1 MLFNLS
7 LMALALPLIAGIL
20 VGLFGKKIG
29 KLFTNSVT
37 ILGVFASFV
46 ISIYLLA
53 TILETPS
60 LIFNQN
66 VYTWLEIGS
75 YNFSIGLLIDNLTVS
90 MMVVV
95 NFISLMVHIYTI
107 GYMHND
113 PGYHRF
119 FCYISLFTFAMLSLV
134 MANNFLQLFFG
145 WEAVGV
151 MSYLL
156 IGFWYTK
163 ESAIKAN
170 FKAFIIN
177 RVGDMFLLLGIAL
190 LFSLFESL
198 DYEQIFNNAV
208 LIEPQTIMLSTSWE
222 VSSLTLACL
231 LLESFSQR

>member
-20 VGLFGKKIG
+20 VGFFGKKIG

-46 ISIYLLA
+46 ISIYLLI

-95 NFISLMVHIYTI
+95 NFISLMVQVFSEYCLPSF
-107 GYMHND
+107 N
-113 PGYHRF
+113 
-119 FCYISLFTFAMLSLV
+119 
-134 MANNFLQLFFG
+134 
-145 WEAVGV
+145 
-151 MSYLL
+151 
-156 IGFWYTK
+156 
-163 ESAIKAN
+163 
-170 FKAFIIN
+170 
-177 RVGDMFLLLGIAL
+177 
-190 LFSLFESL
+190 LFS
-198 DYEQIFNNAV
+198 
-208 LIEPQTIMLSTSWE
+208 
-222 VSSLTLACL
+222 
-231 LLESFSQR
+231 